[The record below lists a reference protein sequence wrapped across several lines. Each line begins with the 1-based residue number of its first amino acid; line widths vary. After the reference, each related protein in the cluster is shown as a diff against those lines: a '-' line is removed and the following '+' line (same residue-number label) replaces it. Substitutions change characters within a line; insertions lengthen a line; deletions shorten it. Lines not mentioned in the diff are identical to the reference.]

1 MDEEISKYKSEI
13 KKLKSQLQ
21 EMDAVADKTKEYLF
35 VLENQINEKDKY
47 IKTLKDKCDDLEKRN
62 NFNNQNLKN
71 EVYSLKNKNKKL
83 SDEIRVMKST
93 VSWKVTKP
101 LRKVKKLL

>member
-1 MDEEISKYKSEI
+1 MDEEISNYKSEI

-47 IKTLKDKCDDLEKRN
+47 IKTLKEKCDDLEKGN
-62 NFNNQNLKN
+62 NSNNQNLKN
-71 EVYSLKNKNKKL
+71 EVNSLKNKNKKL
-83 SDEIRVMKST
+83 SDEIRVMK
-93 VSWKVTKP
+93 
-101 LRKVKKLL
+101 